1 HISGHGRQL
10 AHRRGQGARAPE
22 CGARRSAAGQGIS
35 AGGTHRHAPT
45 QPNLC
50 DQLTGTPPQE
60 DRRMDHGMEPPA
72 GRNHRILVT
81 GGTGTL
87 GRRVVPRLRDAGCTV
102 RVLSRGSREGAEGLE
117 FVTGDLGSGEGVG
130 AAVAG
135 TEIIV
140 HLAGSGKG
148 DQVKARHLVGAASRA
163 GTRHLVHIPVVGAGR
178 VPVVSAI
185 ARAMFGYFAAKRAAE
200 QVIADAGLP
209 WTTLRATQ
217 FHDLTLL
224 TVRQLARLPVLPVP
238 AGFRFQPI
246 DAGEVAAR
254 LVELILGAPA
264 GLVPHLGGPRAHN
277 PADLVRSHL
286 SATHRHRPILPVWTP
301 GGAARALRA
310 GANLAPDRA
319 VGHRP
324 WEDFLADRLSSQT
337 DSSSPAVRSFG

>member
-1 HISGHGRQL
+1 
-10 AHRRGQGARAPE
+10 
-22 CGARRSAAGQGIS
+22 
-35 AGGTHRHAPT
+35 
-45 QPNLC
+45 
-50 DQLTGTPPQE
+50 
-60 DRRMDHGMEPPA
+60 MDHGMEPPA
-72 GRNHRILVT
+72 ERNHRILVT

-87 GRRVVPRLRDAGCTV
+87 GRQVVPRLQDAGCKV
-102 RVLSRGSREGAEGLE
+102 RVLSRGGREGAEGLE
-117 FVTGDLGSGEGVG
+117 FVTGDLATGEGID

-135 TEIIV
+135 AEIIV
-140 HLAGSGKG
+140 HLAGSAKG
-148 DQVKARHLVGAASRA
+148 DEVKARHLVRAASRA
-163 GTRHLVHIPVVGAGR
+163 GARHLVYISVVGAGR

-185 ARAMFGYFAAKRAAE
+185 DRAMFGYFAAKRAAE

-254 LVELILGAPA
+254 LVELALGAPA
-264 GLVPHLGGPRAHN
+264 GLVPDLGGPQVYEL
-277 PADLVRSHL
+277 ADLVRSYL
-286 SATHRHRPILPVWTP
+286 RATHRHRPILPVWTP

-319 VGHRP
+319 VGHRT
-324 WEDFLADRLSSQT
+324 WEDFLADQLSSPS
-337 DSSSPAVRSFG
+337 DSSSRAVRSFG